1 MHLNASHVSSRF
13 LYTVCVEWMYTSM
26 TTSQCQSNKAID
38 ETVFYRILRAHFGN
52 KNELRMLS
60 NGILSF
66 TITSQPSQDST
77 SHPFFGPH
85 SISHTFF
92 LTSAN
97 ICRKDFWNRV
107 RDEITN
113 SPPAANETEILWMP
127 LNPFLDIY

>member
-77 SHPFFGPH
+77 SHPFFGRH

-92 LTSAN
+92 CAH
-97 ICRKDFWNRV
+97 F
-107 RDEITN
+107 
-113 SPPAANETEILWMP
+113 
-127 LNPFLDIY
+127 DIGKYLQKRLLK